1 MPSAERDTSDRKLCS
16 FPVCGAMADWYTDF
30 FGETE
35 YYCDKHKPMIP
46 QSLLKRA
53 NAAVTSGSVRKRAVT

>member
-1 MPSAERDTSDRKLCS
+1 MPAEKKDANRRKLCS
-16 FPVCGAMADWYTDF
+16 FPVCGATADWFTDF

-53 NAAVTSGSVRKRAVT
+53 DARDRSSSA

>member
-1 MPSAERDTSDRKLCS
+1 MTAEEQDMSPRKLCS
-16 FPVCGAMADWYTDF
+16 FPVCGERADWFTDF

-35 YYCDKHKPMIP
+35 FYCDKHKPVIP

-53 NAAVTSGSVRKRAVT
+53 DAKGRSGSA